1 MGILYV
7 KKDGTGN
14 STTIQGAIQAAQIG
28 DTIEI
33 EAGTFDEN
41 VDLWKGVTLKGAGM
55 SQTVITGLIRSAI
68 TSKTFTWGLGST
80 TLTISAG
87 NNTDQYEIGRIV
99 TATGIPTNSRIVSKT
114 STTLTISA
122 ATTQAAT
129 TARAVAMALQND
141 ASMRVRGT
149 NGVIRDMKIVG
160 FDNPNPA
167 VEYAAIY
174 FKNTGLGSAAAN
186 AWEVFN
192 CEFEANGE
200 YGLLTDSA
208 AGVGNLNIHDCKF
221 SGKSFSGSNPAS
233 GNQFTVFNV
242 PRQLVTVQGANT
254 GSNFF
259 VNNQIMGA
267 TGGLTIDGVASF
279 NTAVTFDPANSVV
292 TGNTVNGTHGYGYA
306 LRCRGAGSTVQ
317 NNKNYSLPS
326 NPNSGFL
333 IGPTG
338 AQTSA
343 LNIGTNLSIVALL
356 LTSSQS
362 APNQPVAVS
371 LEKNQLK
378 SVPKVSQDLDFSD
391 DSSWVLVSCIFKHD
405 GSSKR
410 LVGGFRD
417 LSVQKQ
423 MKLRSN
429 MLNGEKYDLHKIII
443 AKQNRELLVLNRSD
457 IEDAST
463 FDFTISK
470 S

>member
-1 MGILYV
+1 MSILYV
-7 KKDGTGN
+7 KKDGSGN
-14 STTIQGAIQAAQIG
+14 STTIQGAIQAAQVG
-28 DTIEI
+28 DTVEI

-41 VDLWKGVTLKGAGM
+41 IDLWKGITLKGAGM
-55 SQTVITGLIRSAI
+55 SQTIITGSVRSAI
-68 TSKTFTWGLGST
+68 TSKTFTWSLGST

-99 TATGIPTNSRIVSKT
+99 SATGIPANSRLVSKT

-122 ATTQAAT
+122 ATTQAVT

-149 NGVIRDMKIVG
+149 NGVIRDMKVVG
-160 FDNPNPA
+160 FDHPNPA

-174 FKNTGLGSAAAN
+174 FRNTGLGSVAAFG
-186 AWEVFN
+186 WEMLN
-192 CEFEANGE
+192 CEVEANGE
-200 YGLLTDSA
+200 YGLLTDYA
-208 AGVGNLNIHDCKF
+208 AGVGSLNIHDCKF
-221 SGKSFSGSNPAS
+221 SGKSFAGSNPAT
-233 GNQFTVFNV
+233 GNQFSVFNV
-242 PRQLVTVQGANT
+242 PRQLVTVQSVNA

-259 VNNQIMGA
+259 VNNQIIGS
-267 TGGLTIDGVASF
+267 TGGLTVDGVASF

-292 TGNTVNGTHGYGYA
+292 TGNVVNGTHGYGYA
-306 LRCRGAGSTVQ
+306 LRCRGAGSTVE

-326 NPNSGFL
+326 NPNAGFL

-343 LNIGTNLSIVALL
+343 LNIGTNLSILALL
-356 LTSSQS
+356 VTSSQS

-378 SVPKVSQDLDFSD
+378 SISKVSQDAEFSD

-410 LVGGFRD
+410 LVSGFRD
-417 LSVQKQ
+417 LSSQKE

-443 AKQNRELLVLNRSD
+443 SKQDRELMVLNRSD

-463 FDFTISK
+463 FDITISK
-470 S
+470 T